1 MHMHHWR
8 NGPSPSVFIEALFE
22 PMVTP
27 QLSIVPKASC
37 VFRPDGSRFGEAP
50 VSVNEL
56 EIKIFIERPEIK
68 IVRL

>member
-1 MHMHHWR
+1 M
-8 NGPSPSVFIEALFE
+8 SPSVFLKALLE

-27 QLSIVPKASC
+27 QICIVLSSAG

-68 IVRL
+68 IVR